1 MDVDLPDNVAA
12 LTLVAEQPVLPQVP
26 YIAIFHYCAE
36 RALISCDLAFYH
48 ALQDWPTATRKVLPA
63 AVCESL
69 LTWPFANAI
78 FPGWTHACQV
88 NRETNQVEQPVS
100 CDEAKKAPFDP
111 DVNVIWLFS
120 SSQPLLPTQVSGR
133 ISSPPGSDLPRCL
146 HDLVAIGTGIVTDL
160 DRDGRR
166 KAGNETAF
174 VE

>member
-1 MDVDLPDNVAA
+1 MDADLADNVAA
-12 LTLVAEQPVLPQVP
+12 LTLVPEQPVLPQVP
-26 YIAIFHYCAE
+26 YLAIFHYCAE

-48 ALQDWPTATRKVLPA
+48 ALQDWPTATRKVLPK
-63 AVCESL
+63 AVWDSL
-69 LTWPFANAI
+69 LTWPTVDDVK
-78 FPGWTHACQV
+78 PGWTHACQV
-88 NRETNQVEQPVS
+88 NRETNRVEHPVS
-100 CDEAKKAPFDP
+100 GDEAQKAPFDP
-111 DVNVIWLFS
+111 DVNVIWLCS

-133 ISSPPGSDLPRCL
+133 ISSPRGRDLPRCL